1 MAPGNSRRRELLIAR
16 RLIERT
22 HNSGIHRRLPE
33 VVCLTYYRPKVVC
46 LTYYVNYTEPVNTVD
61 ALVQLSF
68 QIQRVLASV
77 GAEYDLSIIQIRL
90 LGILRDRQ
98 PGMLELG
105 NHLGL
110 DKSSITGLVSRAE
123 KRGLVERTP
132 SPHDGR
138 GVLVALTPAGRRLAE
153 RGEADIARRITELT
167 KRLNATQRKQFTQ
180 LASVV
185 VHG

>member
-1 MAPGNSRRRELLIAR
+1 M
-16 RLIERT
+16 
-22 HNSGIHRRLPE
+22 
-33 VVCLTYYRPKVVC
+33 
-46 LTYYVNYTEPVNTVD
+46 NTVD

-68 QIQRVLASV
+68 QVQRILAAV
-77 GAEYDLSIIQIRL
+77 GAEHDLSIIQIRL

-110 DKSSITGLVSRAE
+110 DKSSMTGLVSRAE
-123 KRGLVERTP
+123 KRGLVERMP
-132 SPHDGR
+132 SPSDGR

-153 RGEADIARRITELT
+153 VGEAQIARRVTELLAE
-167 KRLNATQRKQFTQ
+167 LNATQRKQFTQ
-180 LASVV
+180 LATVL

>member
-1 MAPGNSRRRELLIAR
+1 M
-16 RLIERT
+16 
-22 HNSGIHRRLPE
+22 
-33 VVCLTYYRPKVVC
+33 
-46 LTYYVNYTEPVNTVD
+46 D

-68 QIQRVLASV
+68 QVQRILAAV
-77 GAEYDLSIIQIRL
+77 GAEHDLSIIQIRL

-105 NHLGL
+105 QHLGL

-123 KRGLVERTP
+123 KRGLVQRTP

-153 RGEADIARRITELT
+153 QGEMQITRRITELT
-167 KRLNATQRKQFTQ
+167 KVLNATQRKEFTQ
-180 LASVV
+180 LASVLV
-185 VHG
+185 NP

>member
-1 MAPGNSRRRELLIAR
+1 M
-16 RLIERT
+16 
-22 HNSGIHRRLPE
+22 
-33 VVCLTYYRPKVVC
+33 
-46 LTYYVNYTEPVNTVD
+46 NTVD

-68 QIQRVLASV
+68 QVQRVLAAV
-77 GAEYDLSIIQIRL
+77 GAEHDLSIIQIRL

-110 DKSSITGLVSRAE
+110 DKSSMTGLVSRAE
-123 KRGLVERTP
+123 KRGLVERSP

-153 RGEADIARRITELT
+153 QGEAEITQRITELT
-167 KRLNATQRKQFTQ
+167 SRLTAAQRKQLTQ
-180 LASVV
+180 LVSTLMQMS
-185 VHG
+185 